1 MHSFHESVT
10 LTPRRPV
17 GAWDAGVSCQPQIF
31 AGQLTLSQSRGHIMP
46 TTLLVAHS
54 PGFSDPPPALRPR
67 QAKVIPGIAA
77 AVVAAVF
84 MVP

>member
-1 MHSFHESVT
+1 MS
-10 LTPRRPV
+10 TPYFFRPV
-17 GAWDAGVSCQPQIF
+17 SLISTKA
-31 AGQLTLSQSRGHIMP
+31 RGHIMP
-46 TTLLVAHS
+46 TTLLVAYS

>member
-1 MHSFHESVT
+1 
-10 LTPRRPV
+10 
-17 GAWDAGVSCQPQIF
+17 
-31 AGQLTLSQSRGHIMP
+31 MP
-46 TTLLVAHS
+46 TTLLVAYS

-67 QAKVIPGIAA
+67 LQAEVIPGIAA